1 MRRFI
6 AFAICIATLSIP
18 FSAEAAKEKTLTLN
32 SPDNRTTI
40 TVSIGKQITWSVLHD
55 GIEVI
60 APSSISMEIESAD
73 GSKTVI
79 WGDDSRLVKVIRT
92 TSNRTIA
99 SPIYKASSVREH
111 YNQMELTFRQDF
123 GIIFRAYDDGVAYRF
138 YGNKLKEGD
147 KVKAELAE
155 FNFGKDR
162 TAYIPYSTGN
172 PNPYQTSFE
181 NRYEITPLSGFN
193 NEKIAF
199 SPLLVCL
206 DGDSKAVITESDLKS
221 YPGMFLEKS
230 GGYSLKGRFAPIP
243 SAIEVH
249 PTRYQ
254 ERPTAYSDN
263 MAIIRSNSSKKDP
276 RYFPWRVISISDKD
290 TQLPENHLVWLLS
303 PESRIEDISWIKPG
317 KVAWDWWNNWGVTG
331 VDFEVGINTATYKHF
346 IDFASAN
353 GIEYVILDEGWS
365 PPREGDI
372 MKVIPEIDLEELIRY
387 GKERKVDL
395 ILWAV
400 AFPLDKKLEEA
411 CKHYSAMGIK
421 GFKVD
426 FMDRDDQDVVELNH
440 RIAEVAAKYRM
451 LINFHGM
458 YKPAGLNR
466 TWPNVINFEGV
477 WGLEQMKWSKEDMVS
492 YDVTFPYIRMLSGPV
507 DYTQGAMRNV
517 IRRDYA
523 PNYNN
528 PVSQGT
534 RARQVAEYII
544 FDSPLVMLCDNPTIY
559 TKEQE
564 STDFITAIP
573 TVWDET
579 RILQGEL
586 GKYIVTARRKGGIWY
601 IGGITDWEE
610 REITLD
616 MSFLLDS
623 GKSAG
628 KGIITLF
635 RDGPNAHRSAHD
647 YTIDTL
653 NVADYIARK
662 STPLTIRLAPGGG
675 FAMVVE

>member
-1 MRRFI
+1 MRRII
-6 AFAICIATLSIP
+6 AFATCIATLFIS
-18 FSAEAAKEKTLTLN
+18 FSAEAAKEKKLTLN
-32 SPDNRTTI
+32 SPDNRTII
-40 TVSIGKQITWSVLHD
+40 TVTVGEQIKWSVMHD
-55 GIEVI
+55 GKEVI

-73 GSKTVI
+73 GSKTFN
-79 WGDDSRLVKVIRT
+79 WGDGSRLRKVSRT
-92 TSNRTIA
+92 TSDRTII
-99 SPIYKASSVREH
+99 SPIYKASSVKEH
-111 YNQMELTFRQDF
+111 YNQMELSFRQDF

-147 KVKAELAE
+147 KVKAERAE

-193 NEKIAF
+193 KEKIAF

-206 DGDSKAVITESDLKS
+206 DGDSKAVITESDLES

-230 GGYSLKGRFAPIP
+230 GEHSLRGRFAPIP

-249 PTRYQ
+249 PTRCQ
-254 ERPTAYSDN
+254 ERPTAYSDVL
-263 MAIIRSNSSKKDP
+263 AIIRSNSSKKAP
-276 RYFPWRVISISDKD
+276 RFFPWRAIAISNKD
-290 TQLPENHLVWLLS
+290 TQLPDNHLVWLLAS
-303 PESRIEDISWIKPG
+303 ESRIEDISWIKPG

-331 VDFEVGINTATYKHF
+331 VDFKVGINTATYKNY
-346 IDFASAN
+346 IDFAAAN

-365 PPREGDI
+365 PSKDGDI
-372 MKVIPEIDLEELIRY
+372 MKIIPEIDLEELVNY
-387 GKERKVDL
+387 GKERNVEL
-395 ILWAV
+395 MLWAV
-400 AFPLDKKLEEA
+400 AFTLDKKLEQA
-411 CKHYSAMGIK
+411 CSHYSAMGIK

-426 FMDRDDQDVVELNH
+426 FMDRDDQEVVELNY
-440 RIAEVAAKYRM
+440 RIAEAAARHKM

-507 DYTQGAMRNV
+507 DYTQGAMRNAT
-517 IRRDYA
+517 RREYV

-528 PVSQGT
+528 PMSQGT

-564 STDFITAIP
+564 TTDFITAIP

-579 RILQGEL
+579 RVLQGEL
-586 GKYIVTARRKGGIWY
+586 GKYIVTARRSGGTWY
-601 IGGITDWEE
+601 IGGITDWEA
-610 REITLD
+610 RDITLD
-616 MSFLLDS
+616 MSFLLKS

-628 KGIITLF
+628 KGTITLF

-647 YTIDTL
+647 YTIHTL
-653 NVADYIARK
+653 NVVDYITRK
-662 STPLTIRLAPGGG
+662 STPLTIHLAPGGG

>member
-1 MRRFI
+1 MRRII
-6 AFAICIATLSIP
+6 AFATCIATLIIS

-40 TVSIGKQITWSVLHD
+40 IVTIGEQIKWSVAHE
-55 GIEVI
+55 GKEVI

-73 GSKTVI
+73 GSKTTI
-79 WGDDSRLVKVIRT
+79 WGDFSRLRRVFRT
-92 TSNRTIA
+92 SSDRTIA
-99 SPIYKASSVREH
+99 SPIYKSSSVREH
-111 YNQMELTFRQDF
+111 FNQMELTFRKDF
-123 GIIFRAYDDGVAYRF
+123 GLIFRAYNDGVAYRF
-138 YGNKLKEGD
+138 YGSKLKEGD

-155 FNFGKDR
+155 FNFGTDR

-172 PNPYQTSFE
+172 PNPYRTSFE
-181 NRYEITPLSGFN
+181 NRYEVTHLSSFN
-193 NEKIAF
+193 DDKIAF

-206 DGDSKAVITESDLKS
+206 DGDCKAVITESDLES

-230 GGYSLKGRFAPIP
+230 GEHSLRGRFAPIP
-243 SAIEVH
+243 TAIEVH
-249 PTRYQ
+249 PTRCQ

-263 MAIIRSNSSKKDP
+263 LAIIRSNSSKKAP
-276 RYFPWRVISISDKD
+276 RHFPWRIIAISDKD
-290 TQLPENHLVWLLS
+290 TELPENHLVWLLAS
-303 PESRIEDISWIKPG
+303 ESRIEDLSWIKPG

-331 VDFEVGINTATYKHF
+331 VDFEVGINTATYKHY

-365 PPREGDI
+365 PSGEGDI
-372 MKVIPEIDLEELIRY
+372 MKIIPEVDLEELVSY
-387 GKERKVDL
+387 GRERNVDL

-400 AFPLDKKLEEA
+400 AFTLDKKLEEA
-411 CKHYSAMGIK
+411 CKYYSEMGIK

-426 FMDRDDQDVVELNH
+426 FMDRDDQDVVELNY
-440 RIAEVAAKYRM
+440 RIAEVAAKHKM
-451 LINFHGM
+451 IINFHGM

-507 DYTQGAMRNV
+507 DYTQGAMRNA
-517 IRRDYA
+517 IRRDYV

-528 PVSQGT
+528 PMSQGT

-564 STDFITAIP
+564 TTDFITSIP

-579 RILQGEL
+579 RVLQGEL
-586 GKYIVTARRKGGIWY
+586 GKYIVTARRSGGIWY
-601 IGGITDWEE
+601 IGGINDWDA
-610 REITLD
+610 RDITLD
-616 MSFLLDS
+616 MSFLLKG

-628 KGIITLF
+628 KGSITLF
-635 RDGPNAHRSAHD
+635 KDGPNAHRSAHD
-647 YTIDTL
+647 YTIDKL
-653 NVADYIARK
+653 NVVDYIARK
-662 STPLTIRLAPGGG
+662 STPLTIHLAPGGG

>member
-1 MRRFI
+1 MRRLI
-6 AFAICIATLSIP
+6 AFAISVATLSIP
-18 FSAEAAKEKTLTLN
+18 FSAEAAKEKKVTLN

-40 TVSIGKQITWSVLHD
+40 TVSIGEQIAWSVMHD
-55 GIEVI
+55 DIEVI
-60 APSSISMEIESAD
+60 APSTISMEIESAD
-73 GSKTVI
+73 GSKTFI
-79 WGDDSRLVKVIRT
+79 WGDGSRLRKVSRT

-193 NEKIAF
+193 KEKIAF

-230 GGYSLKGRFAPIP
+230 GEYSFKGIFAPIP
-243 SAIEVH
+243 SSIEVH
-249 PTRYQ
+249 PTRCQ

-263 MAIIRSNSSKKDP
+263 MAIIRSNSSKKGP

-372 MKVIPEIDLEELIRY
+372 MKVIPEIDLEELVRY
-387 GKERKVDL
+387 GKARKVDL

-579 RILQGEL
+579 RVLRGEL
-586 GKYIVTARRKGGIWY
+586 GKYIVTARRNGGTWY

-616 MSFLLDS
+616 MSFLLDG

>member
-73 GSKTVI
+73 GSKTFI
-79 WGDDSRLVKVIRT
+79 WGDDSRLVKVSRT

-138 YGNKLKEGD
+138 YGNKLKEDD

-155 FNFGKDR
+155 FNFGKDH

-230 GGYSLKGRFAPIP
+230 GGYSLKGNFAPIP
-243 SAIEVH
+243 SSIEVH
-249 PTRYQ
+249 PIRCQ

-263 MAIIRSNSSKKDP
+263 LAIIRSNSSKKDP

-372 MKVIPEIDLEELIRY
+372 MKVIPEIDLEELICY

-534 RARQVAEYII
+534 RSRQVAEYII

-579 RILQGEL
+579 RVLQGEL
-586 GKYIVTARRKGGIWY
+586 GKYIVTARRNGGTWY
-601 IGGITDWEE
+601 IGGITDWEA

-616 MSFLLDS
+616 MSFLLKGD
-623 GKSAG
+623 KSAG
-628 KGIITLF
+628 KGTITLF

-653 NVADYIARK
+653 NVADYITRK
-662 STPLTIRLAPGGG
+662 STPITIRLAPGGG